1 MGGAGGKIYRSVSR
15 VDLTASAIEEEQP
28 VRSWYL
34 QRAKLDGSLIGQ
46 VPEMRRLYREQ
57 LKTVQL
63 PLPRAETSGSN
74 EQMIRILQW
83 NLNCLCGIDG
93 QHPQSASEIL
103 KLVEQSTADILL
115 FQEAP
120 AGPAQTWWYE
130 PWRSSFP
137 FREMRRLEDQLR
149 KMGYTTQLRSECFS
163 QTLLCS
169 IFRVREMQHLSLD
182 IEHSFRYQM
191 DEERNA
197 LHAVLHFGAKE
208 DQSDD
213 HIISVYATHF
223 HHENFTLDAQGV
235 RRSEA
240 SVLLKHAEHAKGPVL
255 VASDFNQAR
264 RQDYDEEE
272 WKVVAAG
279 LASVKQPEDD
289 GVHQLF
295 TEHNF
300 RCAYDV
306 ARQRNWPISKAPPF
320 THWTGTT
327 VDYPY
332 VRSSAKRR
340 LRRNGEGSFGWA
352 QAGGRRPSKPKQA
365 GHV

>member
-1 MGGAGGKIYRSVSR
+1 M
-15 VDLTASAIEEEQP
+15 ASAFDFHPLIP
-28 VRSWYL
+28 VFE
-34 QRAKLDGSLIGQ
+34 

-74 EQMIRILQW
+74 EQMIRK
-83 NLNCLCGIDG
+83 
-93 QHPQSASEIL
+93 SARP
-103 KLVEQSTADILL
+103 VERQ
-115 FQEAP
+115 AP

-149 KMGYTTQLRSECFS
+149 KMGPPGFSSGVRDECMARDEGGYTTQLRSECFS